1 MNKVYIPIL
10 TFILCVFIIFKWTAG
25 FSAFTVFSDT
35 LYKAGSLPRTFPDI
49 NLLDQDSLQ
58 FQISD
63 KKKYKLVNYV
73 YLNCPLV
80 CHKIN
85 NRLEEIYHSI
95 SDTIIP
101 SKLELVTISFD
112 LKYDDVKKI
121 KNYRAHFGDD
131 IHGWSFAIPN
141 HISQVDFDQY
151 LLDVGIWAKPAND
164 NGIINHSIFI
174 FLLGPDNQLLAVF
187 DPARENNEEII
198 NKTLAWIQKT

>member
-58 FQISD
+58 FHISE

-85 NRLEEIYHSI
+85 NRLEEIYHEDRKS
-95 SDTIIP
+95 
-101 SKLELVTISFD
+101 V
-112 LKYDDVKKI
+112 V
-121 KNYRAHFGDD
+121 
-131 IHGWSFAIPN
+131 
-141 HISQVDFDQY
+141 
-151 LLDVGIWAKPAND
+151 
-164 NGIINHSIFI
+164 
-174 FLLGPDNQLLAVF
+174 
-187 DPARENNEEII
+187 
-198 NKTLAWIQKT
+198 